1 MGRGVERGLLPLASM
16 TPSKP
21 KPQVT
26 PPPQSPPDPPD
37 QAEFADEAGPKKTEF
52 ESEKDA
58 KDLTAGGFD
67 PIP

>member
-1 MGRGVERGLLPLASM
+1 MERGLLPLGSM
-16 TPSKP
+16 TPIKP
-21 KPQVT
+21 KPQAA
-26 PPPQSPPDPPD
+26 PPKPTEPTKPNATDEAD
-37 QAEFADEAGPKKTEF
+37 FAEEAGPKKTEF

>member
-1 MGRGVERGLLPLASM
+1 M
-16 TPSKP
+16 TPSNTKP
-21 KPQVT
+21 SLT
-26 PPPQSPPDPPD
+26 PPAQPSPNPPDPP
-37 QAEFADEAGPKKTEF
+37 EFADEAGPKKTEF

>member
-1 MGRGVERGLLPLASM
+1 M

>member
-1 MGRGVERGLLPLASM
+1 M

-21 KPQVT
+21 KPQIT
-26 PPPQSPPDPPD
+26 PPASPPPLPADEAD
-37 QAEFADEAGPKKTEF
+37 FADEAGPKKTEF
-52 ESEKDA
+52 DTEKDA